1 MLEVRKVVNKF
12 FPDKL
17 SFLVLTA
24 ACSVIL
30 ISMGLRQTFGLFFS
44 AFENSLGVT
53 RTEFGLAIGIQ
64 MLFWGMFAPIFGL
77 LADKFGGNKAVF
89 LGFVI
94 FGLGIFML
102 YSGPNTGI
110 FFQLA
115 LGVLIGIALGA
126 TAIGVP
132 VSEVGKHFPNETRTI
147 ATGIVT
153 AAASIGYFLS
163 PLLTKYSLVNYDW
176 EQTLKYFMIF
186 IVFGLITSLFLLPA
200 KSLINSSQ
208 ADREQTFFSA
218 IKEAFS
224 HKGYVLLVLGFFVC
238 GFQITL
244 VGTHIPGYMQE
255 RGMSGW
261 PATIILALI
270 GFFNIF
276 GTLGMGY
283 LGTKYKKKNLLS
295 ILYSLRAV
303 SICVFIFSPPSMIN
317 SIIFGVTFGLLWLST
332 VPPTNGIVAQIFGT
346 KYLSTLFGIVFLCH
360 QFGAFAGAFLGGYFF
375 DVFGSYDYA
384 WYMAIALSIF
394 ATAVHYPIDE
404 KKLIRH
410 TVAN

>member
-1 MLEVRKVVNKF
+1 MQSF
-12 FPDKL
+12 FPNKL
-17 SFLVLTA
+17 ALIVLVS

-30 ISMGLRQTFGLFFS
+30 ISMGLRQTFGLFFE
-44 AFENSLGVT
+44 AFENGLGVT

-64 MLFWGMFAPIFGL
+64 MLFWGFFAPVFGI

-89 LGFVI
+89 LGFLI
-94 FGLGIFML
+94 FALGIFML

-110 FFQLA
+110 YFQIA
-115 LGVLIGIALGA
+115 LGVLVGIALGA

-163 PLLTKYSLVNYDW
+163 PLLTKYSLVQFDW
-176 EQTLKYFMIF
+176 EDTLRYFMIF
-186 IVFGLITSLFLLPA
+186 IFFGLIVSLFLFPA
-200 KSLINSSQ
+200 KSVISSSQ
-208 ADREQTFFSA
+208 ADRDQTFLSA
-218 IKEAFS
+218 LKEAFS

-244 VGTHIPGYMQE
+244 VGTHIPGYMQD
-255 RGMSGW
+255 RGMAGW
-261 PATIILALI
+261 SATIILALI

-303 SICVFIFSPPSMIN
+303 SIFVFIFSPPSMLN

-360 QFGAFAGAFLGGYFF
+360 QFGAFAGAYLGGYFF
-375 DVFGSYDYA
+375 DNFGSYDYA

-394 ATAVHYPIDE
+394 ATLVHYPIDE
-404 KKLIRH
+404 SKIQRVDN
-410 TVAN
+410 TI

>member
-1 MLEVRKVVNKF
+1 MLKF
-12 FPDKL
+12 IPNRL
-17 SFLVLTA
+17 ALITLIS
-24 ACSVIL
+24 ACVIIL
-30 ISMGLRQTFGLFFS
+30 ISMGLRQTFGLFFK
-44 AFENSLGVT
+44 AFEEGIGCT

-64 MLFWGMFAPIFGL
+64 MLFWGMFAPLFGII
-77 LADKFGGNKAVF
+77 ADKFGGNKAVF
-89 LGFVI
+89 FGFII
-94 FGLGIFML
+94 FGLGIYML

-110 FFQLA
+110 FFQIS

-147 ATGIVT
+147 ATGLVT
-153 AAASIGYFLS
+153 AAASVGYFLS
-163 PLLTKYSLVNYDW
+163 PLFTQYSLGEVGW
-176 EQTLKYFMIF
+176 IQTLKYFMIF
-186 IVFGLITSLFLLPA
+186 IGLGLIASLFLLTN
-200 KSLINSSQ
+200 KTMIDSTQ
-208 ADREQTFFSA
+208 ADRAQTFTSA

-244 VGTHIPGYMQE
+244 VGTHIPGYMQD
-255 RGMSGW
+255 RGMGGW
-261 PATIILALI
+261 SATIILALI

-276 GTLGMGY
+276 GTLSMGY

-295 ILYSLRAV
+295 ILYFLRAI
-303 SICVFIFSPPSMIN
+303 SICIFIFSPPSMLN

-360 QFGAFAGAFLGGYFF
+360 QFGAFTGAFLGGYFF
-375 DVFGSYDYA
+375 DKFGSYDYA
-384 WYMAIALSIF
+384 WYMAIGLSIF
-394 ATAVHYPIDE
+394 ATLIHYPIDE
-404 KKLIRH
+404 KKIERVDN
-410 TVAN
+410 TI

>member
-1 MLEVRKVVNKF
+1 MQKF
-12 FPDKL
+12 FTNRL
-17 SFLVLTA
+17 SLIVLIS
-24 ACSVIL
+24 ACCVIL
-30 ISMGLRQTFGLFFS
+30 ISMGLRQTFGLFFE
-44 AFENSLGVT
+44 AFENGLGVT

-64 MLFWGMFAPIFGL
+64 MLFWGIFAPIFGI

-89 LGFVI
+89 LGFII
-94 FGLGIFML
+94 FALGIFML

-110 FFQLA
+110 YFQIA
-115 LGVLIGIALGA
+115 LGVLVGIALGA

-163 PLLTKYSLVNYDW
+163 PLLTKYSLVQFDW
-176 EQTLKYFMIF
+176 EDTLRYFLIF
-186 IVFGLITSLFLLPA
+186 IVFGLIVSLFLFPA
-200 KSLINSSQ
+200 KTVINSSQ
-208 ADREQTFFSA
+208 VDREQTFWSA
-218 IKEAFS
+218 MKEAFS

-244 VGTHIPGYMQE
+244 VGTHIPGYMQA
-255 RGMSGW
+255 RGMDGW
-261 PATIILALI
+261 SATIILALI

-283 LGTKYKKKNLLS
+283 LGTKYRKKNLLS

-303 SICVFIFSPPSMIN
+303 SICVFIFSPPSMLN

-360 QFGAFAGAFLGGYFF
+360 QFGAFAGAFLGGYFY
-375 DVFGSYDYA
+375 DNYGSYDYA
-384 WYMAIALSIF
+384 WYMAIVLSIF
-394 ATAVHYPIDE
+394 ATLIHYPINE
-404 KKLIRH
+404 TRIQRVEN
-410 TVAN
+410 TI